1 VSESE
6 PSSGRDREQ
15 RTRELSSLYATARS
29 LTALGD
35 LDDVLQSIVR
45 HAHDLIGT
53 DFTYLSLVGPDG
65 GLSITASEG
74 TISPAFRAARIPRGT
89 GLGGKVLETRAAHFV
104 NRYADADLHH
114 YPGFDAL
121 VGDEGLIA
129 LLGVPLL
136 VRGEAIGVLF
146 AADRA
151 ERDFRA
157 DEIAMLSAFADHAA
171 VALDNARLYAE
182 SQASVTRLSEA
193 NRTIEEQVVVME
205 RAQSVHEALT
215 GVVLT
220 GGGPEVVA
228 GRLVSELGGA
238 VVVLDRDGACT
249 ATAGEDADALVNATA
264 EQAALV
270 KAVTAAAAGGRCVTV
285 DDGQG
290 GSWSTAPVRA
300 GGALLGNI
308 VWAQPAAP
316 TPVDE
321 RTLELAAHVVALLV
335 LKENAAADA
344 EERLSG
350 ELFTEVMV
358 AGPDVSAT
366 QRTRARSWGT
376 DLDALGLLLVVEAR
390 GARTG
395 EITRRSHVLAREVD
409 GLAGEY
415 LGQPTL
421 LLPADRPVAEVAT
434 EVHARLRR
442 ELGTPLLVLGDRVP
456 AQEWAR
462 AFDRVRRCLAV
473 ARALEHTDAGLA
485 TDDLA
490 LYGIVFDPE
499 RSNDLGD
506 FLDQTI
512 GPLVEYDRRRST
524 DLVGTLDAYFRN
536 GANLSRTARVL
547 HIHLNTLLKRLDRSV
562 TVLGRDWRAG
572 DDLALR
578 MSVRLQVLRAAT
590 RRGRT

>member
-1 VSESE
+1 MDDT
-6 PSSGRDREQ
+6 RDRE

-74 TISPAFRAARIPRGT
+74 TISPAFRAARIPPGT
-89 GLGGKVLETRAAHFV
+89 GLGGRVLETRAAHYV
-104 NRYADADLHH
+104 NRYADADLEH

-121 VGDEGLIA
+121 VGDEGLMA

-146 AADRA
+146 AAERA

-182 SQASVTRLSEA
+182 SQASVARLSEA
-193 NRTIEEQVVVME
+193 NRTIEDQVAVME

-220 GGGPEVVA
+220 GGGPGAVA
-228 GRLVSELGGA
+228 GRLVAELGGA
-238 VVVLDRDGACT
+238 VAVVDRDGAAT
-249 ATAGEDADALVNATA
+249 ATAGEDAEALAGAVADDPALV
-264 EQAALV
+264 E
-270 KAVTAAAAGGRCVTV
+270 AVAAATRNGRCVTV
-285 DDGQG
+285 GDGRG
-290 GSWSTAPVRA
+290 GSRSAAPVQA
-300 GGALLGNI
+300 GGALLGCI
-308 VWAQPAAP
+308 VWAQPHAP
-316 TPVDE
+316 GPVDE

-335 LKENAAADA
+335 LNENAAADA

-350 ELFTEVMV
+350 ELLTELMV
-358 AGPDVSAT
+358 AGADVSPT
-366 QRTRARSWGT
+366 QRARARARGT
-376 DLDALGLLLVVEAR
+376 DLDALGLLLLAEAG
-390 GARTG
+390 GARPG
-395 EITRRSHVLAREVD
+395 EVTRRLHVLARERD
-409 GLAGEY
+409 GLAGEH
-415 LGQPTL
+415 LGRPTL
-421 LLPADRPVAEVAT
+421 LLPAGRPVGEVAF

-442 ELGTPLLVLGDRVP
+442 ELGGSVVVLGDRVP
-456 AQEWAR
+456 SQDWTR
-462 AFDRVRRCLAV
+462 AFTRTRRCLAV
-473 ARALEHTDAGLA
+473 ARALEHTDGGLA
-485 TDDLA
+485 VDDLA

-499 RSNDLGD
+499 RSDDLAG
-506 FLDQTI
+506 FLARTI
-512 GPLVEYDRRRST
+512 GPLVEYDAKRAT
-524 DLVGTLDAYFRN
+524 DLVGTLDAYFRH

-547 HIHLNTLLKRLDRSV
+547 HVHLNTLLKRLDRSV
-562 TVLGRDWRAG
+562 AVLGHDWRTG

-578 MSVRLQVLRAAT
+578 MAVRLHVLRAAT
-590 RRGRT
+590 ARET